1 MLRLILTFAAWV
13 AVGTLIYFKA
23 SSHWWLVIYAVTTL
37 ALFLLWAAKSK
48 K

>member
-1 MLRLILTFAAWV
+1 MLRLFLTFAAW
-13 AVGTLIYFKA
+13 AGIGTLVYFKA
-23 SSHWWLVIYAVTTL
+23 SSHWWLVVYAVVTM